1 MGRQKRREKGSGGKR
16 KEEETSIKFQNIPG
30 LQDFPGSPVTDS
42 TFPMQETRVQSLVR
56 EHKIPHASTKDPD
69 AAMKLN
75 K

>member
-1 MGRQKRREKGSGGKR
+1 MFKDSVSKVAKGLPWQFSG
-16 KEEETSIKFQNIPG
+16 
-30 LQDFPGSPVTDS
+30 QDSA
-42 TFPMQETRVQSLVR
+42 FPMQETRVQSLVR